1 MTFFTEPEEA
11 PQIVKCFGLSTTSV
25 VIQWKPPRQSTHNGN
40 LIEYEVILK
49 KPGDEVEPKIVKT
62 TIEKTKNRETM
73 EIQFDNLRWYTTYS
87 VEVTARTSKGGGP
100 MSAPEPVT
108 TFLFGKYVDS
118 VLNKYYDR
126 QTPT

>member
-1 MTFFTEPEEA
+1 M
-11 PQIVKCFGLSTTSV
+11 KCFGLSTTSV
-25 VIQWKPPRQSTHNGN
+25 VIQWKPPRESTHNGN

-49 KPGDEVEPKIVKT
+49 KPGDETLFVKSKIVKT
-62 TIEKTKNRETM
+62 TIKTTKNRETM
-73 EIQFDNLRWYTTYS
+73 EFAFIDLRWYATYY

-118 VLNKYYDR
+118 VLNKYYGR
-126 QTPT
+126 QTPR